1 MKAVVFDVDGTL
13 FDSMDFWNNMARNYL
28 LSIGIMSSEELN
40 KDLETLT
47 VAEGIYYLQEKYN
60 LKKTYTQIKDGM
72 DQLLLSYYKEDIKLK
87 KDVIEILEILKKKN
101 IKIAIASLTNED
113 LIISA
118 LNRYGISHYFQFI
131 QTCENTNLS
140 KDDEKFYKL
149 LSERLNVR
157 HDEIFYFEDSL
168 YSMEIAKKAGLNVVA
183 VADDCS
189 KKDLKKIV
197 DVADM
202 YIKDFSTLISFLNL

>member
-13 FDSMDFWNNMARNYL
+13 FDSMEFWNNMARNYL

-60 LKKTYTQIKDGM
+60 LKKTYTQVKDGM

-168 YSMEIAKKAGLNVVA
+168 YSMEVAKKAGLNVVA

-202 YIKDFSTLISFLNL
+202 YIKDFSKLIPFFNL